1 MPPPI
6 IYAKIQGNINPY
18 KIQSFVEM
26 ESIIVVVVVVQ
37 LLRIKDDDERN

>member
-6 IYAKIQGNINPY
+6 IYAKIPRNINPY
-18 KIQSFVEM
+18 KIQSRE
-26 ESIIVVVVVVQ
+26 EIEGIIAVVVVVQ